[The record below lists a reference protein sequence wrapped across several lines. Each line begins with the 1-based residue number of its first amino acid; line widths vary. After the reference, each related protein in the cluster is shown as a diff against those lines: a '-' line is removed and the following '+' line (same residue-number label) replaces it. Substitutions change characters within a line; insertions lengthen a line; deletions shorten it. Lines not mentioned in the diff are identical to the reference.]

1 MKTIQTLLKN
11 GADPLLKD
19 SHGNTAAAVATAD
32 EIKALLMKAE
42 RKKQKKLAWRASELP
57 ENLEDD
63 DDDDMEDDVSLKNT
77 NLVRINS
84 KTVWV

>member
-19 SHGNTAAAVATAD
+19 SHGNTAAVVATAD
-32 EIKALLMKAE
+32 DIKALLMKAE

-63 DDDDMEDDVSLKNT
+63 DDDMEDDESLKNT

-84 KTVWV
+84 KTVYV